1 LESVCWGNSTV
12 GSNPTLS
19 AILCQ
24 SFEWFTILL
33 RQRRAPRLTRA
44 GLMAPRRS
52 LLHARALK
60 IDGPPSKEYHRV
72 VVPFLVLRY
81 GVAINF

>member
-24 SFEWFTILL
+24 SFEWVTIFL
-33 RQRRAPRLTRA
+33 RQGRAPRLTRA
-44 GLMAPRRS
+44 VLMARRRS
-52 LLHARALK
+52 LLHARARA
-60 IDGPPSKEYHRV
+60 IDAPPAKEYHRT
-72 VVPFLVLRY
+72 VVPFLSLRH